1 MKYYKSSIASYIS
14 LIANPTPRA
23 GINISG
29 ATTAPTSYIIPTD
42 SAAIAVPSA
51 TSANATTSPVSPA
64 NTAPSSADANIDVDY
79 STYDTS

>member
-1 MKYYKSSIASYIS
+1 MASYIS

-42 SAAIAVPSA
+42 SAATAVPSA
-51 TSANATTSPVSPA
+51 TSANATISPLSPA

-79 STYDTS
+79 YAEDAS